1 VSVDRSFTPDAA
13 SIRAARRFV
22 LAAAGD
28 LAPDL
33 LDAISVM
40 VSELAMNA
48 VQYARTTFVVSIEL
62 SADSLRVA
70 VTDSGSGNP
79 EAQPLPPAS
88 SPHGRGLF
96 LVDRL
101 ADEWGVSPAADGPER
116 TVWFRVATR
125 SPQGLRSLSARSA
138 QGMRS

>member
-1 VSVDRSFTPDAA
+1 VVSV
-13 SIRAARRFV
+13 
-22 LAAAGD
+22 
-28 LAPDL
+28 
-33 LDAISVM
+33 
-40 VSELAMNA
+40 EL
-48 VQYARTTFVVSIEL
+48 TG
-62 SADSLRVA
+62 DSLRVA
-70 VTDSGSGNP
+70 VTDSGGGSP

-125 SPQGLRSLSARSA
+125 SPQG
-138 QGMRS
+138 MRS